1 MYTRTYCGHIGRG
14 RANVMYEYAVG
25 ASGDTGAPEPSGAGA
40 FLEMLCAERAFH
52 LRCFGCLQ
60 RVVVVC
66 SVYKRFQRVLI
77 LVERSVLS
85 SVSGTP
91 SRGSVIR

>member
-60 RVVVVC
+60 RVVVVW
-66 SVYKRFQRVLI
+66 QRWYFINIYRVGAGVFAHTAPSI
-77 LVERSVLS
+77 LGPR
-85 SVSGTP
+85 G
-91 SRGSVIR
+91 GSV